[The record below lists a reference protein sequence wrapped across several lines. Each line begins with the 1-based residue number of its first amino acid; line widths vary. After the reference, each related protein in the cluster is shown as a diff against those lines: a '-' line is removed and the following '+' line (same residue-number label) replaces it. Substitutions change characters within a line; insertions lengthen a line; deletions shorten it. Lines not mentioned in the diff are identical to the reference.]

1 MSVPQCEVVLDPLHC
16 TIESLSYRESPKAAE
31 LSIPVAVHKGKV
43 VHKLTQ
49 DEWLPPRS
57 GWVTVH
63 FEQAVYKPTAAD
75 AIRDQSFETLQLIVE
90 NGRTEEDRRNWM
102 ALLCQV
108 KAPQPFPFPLP

>member
-1 MSVPQCEVVLDPLHC
+1 MSVSVPQCEVVLDPLHC

-43 VHKLTQ
+43 VHKLSGE
-49 DEWLPPRS
+49 EWHPPRS
-57 GWVTVH
+57 GWVTLH
-63 FEQAVYKPTAAD
+63 FEQAVFKPSAANALGD
-75 AIRDQSFETLQLIVE
+75 KSFETLQIIVE

-108 KAPQPFPFPLP
+108 KAPQLFP